1 MMNDKPKSHL
11 PADRVAQLRRALVQ
25 KRNELQAAL
34 SANQQTQRQPTS
46 EAEAG
51 DVAELII
58 EQDDAGRAVVRETQ
72 LLSDVERAIAKI
84 DAGTYGFSEISGAPI
99 SIERL
104 DAVPWAR
111 RTLEE
116 EEALQQTGQG
126 GER

>member
-1 MMNDKPKSHL
+1 MTMMNDKPKSHL
-11 PADRVAQLRRALVQ
+11 PADRVAQLQRALVQ

-34 SANQQTQRQPTS
+34 SANEQTQLQPST

-58 EQDDAGRAVVRETQ
+58 EQDDAARAVVRETQ
-72 LLSDVERAIAKI
+72 LLADVERAIAKI
-84 DAGTYGFSEISGAPI
+84 DAGTYGFSEISGLPI

-116 EEALQQTGQG
+116 EEALLRRT
-126 GER
+126 R